1 MAIYKSVR
9 NNQGIKT
16 LYHKIKDFTA
26 NGDTIRVRVY
36 SFVNADFRDKEKRAI
51 ALAEAAADRQSEI
64 NQRQSELQA
73 LMNQNTDGSKTEEI
87 KQKTAELNDLVLD
100 TSDVTE
106 SVPGELHATES
117 DITLQYFEPLTME
130 ALYGAIVAG
139 DNELAGGTEA

>member
-9 NNQGIKT
+9 NNQGVKT

-26 NGDTIRVRVY
+26 NGDTVRIRIF
-36 SFVNADFRDKEKRAI
+36 SFVNSDFRDKEKRAI
-51 ALAEAAADRQSEI
+51 AMAELAADRQSEI
-64 NQRQSELQA
+64 IQRQSELQA
-73 LMNQNTDGSKTEEI
+73 LMDQNTDDSKTEEI

-100 TSDVTE
+100 NTDVT
-106 SVPGELHATES
+106 VAAPGELHATEL
-117 DITLQYFEPLTME
+117 DITVPYFEPLTMG